1 MTFKP
6 RVWFPIAVLL
16 SIGNLVAVWFAAAP
30 AEPLH
35 ATVHAALSLGFGLWA
50 YRLRQ
55 RLGEKEHRL
64 APEAVEALDALE
76 ALEIEATKLRQ
87 ELGEA
92 QERLDFAERLL
103 AQDPEARRMGLQR
116 QP

>member
-6 RVWFPIAVLL
+6 AVWFPIAVVL
-16 SIGNLVAVWFAAAP
+16 SLGNLVAVWFAAVP

-35 ATVHAALSLGFGLWA
+35 ATIHAALSLGSGLWA

-76 ALEIEATKLRQ
+76 TLEIEASKLRQ
-87 ELGEA
+87 ELSEA
-92 QERLDFAERLL
+92 QERLDFSERLL
-103 AQDPEARRMGLQR
+103 AQDPDSRRMDSPR
-116 QP
+116 

>member
-6 RVWFPIAVLL
+6 AVWFPIAVVL
-16 SIGNLVAVWFAAAP
+16 SLGNLVAVWFAAVP
-30 AEPLH
+30 AEPMH
-35 ATVHAALSLGFGLWA
+35 ATIHAALSLGSGLWA

-55 RLGEKEHRL
+55 RLGQKDRRL

-87 ELGEA
+87 ELSEA

-103 AQDPEARRMGLQR
+103 AQDPESRRMGPQR
-116 QP
+116 

>member
-6 RVWFPIAVLL
+6 AIWFPIAVVL
-16 SIGNLVAVWFAAAP
+16 SLGNLVAVWFAAVP

-35 ATVHAALSLGFGLWA
+35 ATVHAALSLGSGLWA

-55 RLGEKEHRL
+55 RLGEKERRL

-76 ALEIEATKLRQ
+76 ALEVEAGKLRQ
-87 ELGEA
+87 ELSEA
-92 QERLDFAERLL
+92 RERVDFAERLL
-103 AQDPEARRMGLQR
+103 AQDAESRRMDR
-116 QP
+116 ER

>member
-1 MTFKP
+1 MTFKS
-6 RVWFPIAVLL
+6 RVWFPIALLL

-30 AEPLH
+30 GEPLH
-35 ATVHAALSLGFGLWA
+35 ATIHAALSLGSGLWA

-55 RLGEKEHRL
+55 RQGEGAHRL

-76 ALEIEATKLRQ
+76 ALEIEASKLRQ
-87 ELGEA
+87 ELSEA

-103 AQDPEARRMGLQR
+103 AQDPGSHRPGQER
-116 QP
+116 

>member
-6 RVWFPIAVLL
+6 GVWFPVAVVL
-16 SIGNLVAVWFAAAP
+16 SLGNLVAVWFAAVP

-35 ATVHAALSLGFGLWA
+35 ATIHAALSLGFGLWA

-55 RLGEKEHRL
+55 RLGDAAHRL

-76 ALEIEATKLRQ
+76 ALEVEASKLRQ
-87 ELGEA
+87 ELSEA
-92 QERLDFAERLL
+92 QERLDVADRLL
-103 AQDPEARRMGLQR
+103 AQDPDSRRREPLR
-116 QP
+116 

>member
-6 RVWFPIAVLL
+6 AVWFPIAVVL
-16 SIGNLVAVWFAAAP
+16 SLGNLVAVWFAAVP

-35 ATVHAALSLGFGLWA
+35 ATIHAALSLGSGLWA

-76 ALEIEATKLRQ
+76 TLEIEASKLRQ
-87 ELGEA
+87 ELSEA

-103 AQDPEARRMGLQR
+103 AQNPDSRRMGR
-116 QP
+116 ER

>member
-6 RVWFPIAVLL
+6 SVWFPIATVLSL
-16 SIGNLVAVWFAAAP
+16 GNLVAVWFAAVP

-35 ATVHAALSLGFGLWA
+35 ATVHAALSLGSGLWA

-76 ALEIEATKLRQ
+76 ALEIEAGKLRH
-87 ELGEA
+87 ELSEA

-103 AQDPEARRMGLQR
+103 AQNPDSRKMER
-116 QP
+116 

>member
-6 RVWFPIAVLL
+6 SVWFPIAVVL
-16 SIGNLVAVWFAAAP
+16 SLGNLVAVWFAAVP
-30 AEPLH
+30 AEPMH
-35 ATVHAALSLGFGLWA
+35 ATIHAALSLGSGLWA

-76 ALEIEATKLRQ
+76 ALELEASKLRQ
-87 ELGEA
+87 ELSEA
-92 QERLDFAERLL
+92 RDRVDFAERLL
-103 AQDPEARRMGLQR
+103 AQDAESRRMGR
-116 QP
+116 ER

>member
-6 RVWFPIAVLL
+6 RVWFPIAVLV
-16 SIGNLVAVWFAAAP
+16 SIGNLVAVWFAAVP
-30 AEPLH
+30 SEPMH
-35 ATVHAALSLGFGLWA
+35 ATIHAAVSLGSGLWA

-55 RLGEKEHRL
+55 RLGKQEHRL

-76 ALEIEATKLRQ
+76 ALELEAGKLRQ
-87 ELGEA
+87 ELSEA

-103 AQDPEARRMGLQR
+103 AKDAESRRMGPQR
-116 QP
+116 

>member
-6 RVWFPIAVLL
+6 AVWFPVAVVL
-16 SIGNLVAVWFAAAP
+16 SIGNLVAVWFAAVP
-30 AEPLH
+30 AEPMH
-35 ATVHAALSLGFGLWA
+35 ATIHAALSLGSGLWA

-55 RLGEKEHRL
+55 RIGQKDHGL

-76 ALEIEATKLRQ
+76 ALELEAGKLRQ
-87 ELGEA
+87 ELSEA

-103 AQDPEARRMGLQR
+103 AKDPESRRMGQER
-116 QP
+116 

>member
-6 RVWFPIAVLL
+6 RVWFPIAALL
-16 SIGNLVAVWFAAAP
+16 SFGNLVAVWFAAVP
-30 AEPLH
+30 AEPMH
-35 ATVHAALSLGFGLWA
+35 ATIHAALSLGSGLWA

-55 RLGEKEHRL
+55 RLGEKEYVL

-76 ALEIEATKLRQ
+76 ALEIEASKLRQ

-103 AQDPEARRMGLQR
+103 AKEPESRRMGPEL
-116 QP
+116 

>member
-1 MTFKP
+1 MTLKP
-6 RVWFPIAVLL
+6 RVWYPIAVLL
-16 SIGNLVAVWFAAAP
+16 SLGNLVAVWFAAVP

-35 ATVHAALSLGFGLWA
+35 ATIHAALSLGSGLWA

-76 ALEIEATKLRQ
+76 ALELEAGTLRR
-87 ELGEA
+87 ELSEA

-103 AQDPEARRMGLQR
+103 AQDPDSRRMDPQR
-116 QP
+116 

>member
-35 ATVHAALSLGFGLWA
+35 ATIHAALSLGAGLWA

-55 RLGEKEHRL
+55 RLGEGAHRL

-76 ALEIEATKLRQ
+76 ALEIEASRLRQ
-87 ELGEA
+87 ELSEA
-92 QERLDFAERLL
+92 RERLDFAERLL
-103 AQDPEARRMGLQR
+103 AKEPESRRMGPQR
-116 QP
+116 

>member
-6 RVWFPIAVLL
+6 GVWFPIAVLL
-16 SIGNLVAVWFAAAP
+16 SLGNLVAVWFAAVP

-35 ATVHAALSLGFGLWA
+35 ATIHAALSLGSGLWA

-76 ALEIEATKLRQ
+76 ALELEASKLRQ

-103 AQDPEARRMGLQR
+103 AKDPESRRMGQER
-116 QP
+116 

>member
-6 RVWFPIAVLL
+6 SVWFPIAVVL
-16 SIGNLVAVWFAAAP
+16 SLGNLVAVWFAAAP

-35 ATVHAALSLGFGLWA
+35 ATIHAALSLGSGLWA

-55 RLGEKEHRL
+55 RLGENVRQL

-76 ALEIEATKLRQ
+76 ALEIEASKLRQ
-87 ELGEA
+87 ELSEA
-92 QERLDFAERLL
+92 RERLDFAERVL
-103 AQDPEARRMGLQR
+103 AQDPDSRRMGR
-116 QP
+116 ER

>member
-1 MTFKP
+1 MTFKL

-16 SIGNLVAVWFAAAP
+16 SLGNLVAVWFAAVP

-35 ATVHAALSLGFGLWA
+35 ATIHAALSLGSGLWA

-55 RLGEKEHRL
+55 RLSLSERGL

-76 ALEIEATKLRQ
+76 ALEIEAGKLRQ
-87 ELGEA
+87 ELSEA

-103 AQDPEARRMGLQR
+103 AQDSESRRMGQDR
-116 QP
+116 

>member
-6 RVWFPIAVLL
+6 AVWFPIAVVL
-16 SIGNLVAVWFAAAP
+16 SLGNLVAVWFAAVP

-35 ATVHAALSLGFGLWA
+35 ATIHAALSLGSGVWA

-55 RLGEKEHRL
+55 RLGASERRL

-76 ALEIEATKLRQ
+76 ALELEASKLRQ
-87 ELGEA
+87 ELSEA
-92 QERLDFAERLL
+92 QERLDFSERLL
-103 AQDPEARRMGLQR
+103 AQDPDSRRMDSPR
-116 QP
+116 

>member
-6 RVWFPIAVLL
+6 AVWFPIALVLSL
-16 SIGNLVAVWFAAAP
+16 GNLVAVWFAAVP
-30 AEPLH
+30 AEPMH
-35 ATVHAALSLGFGLWA
+35 ATIHAALSLGSGLWA

-76 ALEIEATKLRQ
+76 ALELEAGKLRQ
-87 ELGEA
+87 ELSEA
-92 QERLDFAERLL
+92 QERLDFTERLL
-103 AQDPEARRMGLQR
+103 AQDPNSRKMGR
-116 QP
+116 ER

>member
-6 RVWFPIAVLL
+6 RIWFPIAVLL

-30 AEPLH
+30 GEPLH
-35 ATVHAALSLGFGLWA
+35 ATIHAALSLGAGLWA

-55 RLGEKEHRL
+55 RLGEGAHRL

-76 ALEIEATKLRQ
+76 ALEVEATKLRQ

-103 AQDPEARRMGLQR
+103 AQDPDSRRMGPHQ
-116 QP
+116 

>member
-6 RVWFPIAVLL
+6 AVWFPIAVVL
-16 SIGNLVAVWFAAAP
+16 SVGNLVAVWFAAVP
-30 AEPLH
+30 AEPMH
-35 ATVHAALSLGFGLWA
+35 ATIHAALSLGSGLWA

-55 RLGEKEHRL
+55 RLAEKEHGL

-76 ALEIEATKLRQ
+76 ALELEASKLRQ

-103 AQDPEARRMGLQR
+103 AKEPESRRMGPEL
-116 QP
+116 

>member
-1 MTFKP
+1 MIFKP

-35 ATVHAALSLGFGLWA
+35 ATIHAALSLGAGLWA

-55 RLGEKEHRL
+55 RLGEGAHRL

-76 ALEIEATKLRQ
+76 ALEIEASRLRQ
-87 ELGEA
+87 ELSEA
-92 QERLDFAERLL
+92 RERLDFAERLL
-103 AQDPEARRMGLQR
+103 AKDPESRRMGPQR
-116 QP
+116 